1 MKRYIYPFE
10 GFCEKSSIE
19 SGCWVS
25 LESPGTAELS
35 SLVTDLGVPE
45 TFISDIADTDE
56 RPRTEEEDGWL
67 LTILRIPIEIIHD
80 EDVTYSTVP
89 LGVITSEAQNIIV
102 SICYFETRI
111 LPDFIGYSRRKN
123 ISVDT
128 QANFLLRLLH
138 SSAVWF
144 LKYLKQ
150 VNVEVTRSE
159 SALEQ
164 SISNEDLLQLMKLQ
178 KSLVYFNTSIR
189 GNEAL
194 IGKLR
199 TIYRSEIDDDL
210 NEDVMIEMRQAYNMV
225 NIYSDILT
233 GTMDAF
239 ASIIS
244 NNVNTI
250 MKRMTSISMLLM
262 IPTLIASLYGMN
274 VELPAAE
281 KSYAF
286 LLVLAVSIFLSVVV
300 FWIFRRLKW
309 L

>member
-25 LESPGTAELS
+25 LESPGTAELN

-89 LGVITSEAQNIIV
+89 LGVITSETQNIIV

-150 VNVEVTRSE
+150 VNVEVTRAE

-300 FWIFRRLKW
+300 FWVFRRLKW

>member
-1 MKRYIYPFE
+1 MKRHIYPFE
-10 GFCEKSSIE
+10 GFQERSEIGP
-19 SGCWVS
+19 GCWVS
-25 LESPGTAELS
+25 LESPTSAELRS
-35 SLVTDLGVPE
+35 VVADLGVPE
-45 TFISDIADTDE
+45 TFLSDIADTDE

-67 LTILRIPIEIIHD
+67 LTILRIPIEIVRD
-80 EDVTYSTVP
+80 DDVLYSTVP
-89 LGVITSEAQNIIV
+89 LGVVCSETQNVIV
-102 SICYFETRI
+102 SVCYYETRI
-111 LPDFIGYSRRKN
+111 LPDFIGYSRRKA
-123 ISVDT
+123 IPVDT

-150 VNVEVTRSE
+150 VNVEVTRAE

-199 TIYRSEIDDDL
+199 TIFRNDIDDDL
-210 NEDVMIEMRQAYNMV
+210 NEDVVIEMRQAYNMV

-274 VELPAAE
+274 MDLPAAGTP
-281 KSYAF
+281 YAF
-286 LLVLAVSIFLSVVV
+286 LMVLAISVLLSVIV
-300 FWIFRRLKW
+300 FWVFKRLKW

>member
-25 LESPGTAELS
+25 LESPGTAELN

-89 LGVITSEAQNIIV
+89 LGVITSETQNIIV

-150 VNVEVTRSE
+150 VNVEVTRAE